1 MLKIFEV
8 SSDYIN
14 YLHIF
19 EKNIL
24 YNKDDGIQK
33 KRKYIGIVLQING
46 YKYLVPLSS
55 PKASDY
61 VLIGGITAIRPS
73 IVPIMRI
80 TENSASGKK
89 LLGTL
94 KFSNMIPVPDCSLI
108 PYDLTSEPDEKY
120 QALLSKQ
127 LIFIRRH
134 QNQIYRNARTIY
146 KQKKDKK
153 DIVYIKNTVDFTML
167 EKKCNEYIDTQK
179 N

>member
-8 SSDYIN
+8 SSDYID

-46 YKYLVPLSS
+46 YNYLVPLSS

-61 VLIGGITAIRPS
+61 LLIDGRTAIRPS

-89 LLGTL
+89 LIGTL

-108 PYDLTSEPDEKY
+108 PYDLASEPDKKY
-120 QALLSKQ
+120 KTLLTKQ
-127 LIFIRRH
+127 LVFIRH
-134 QNQIYRNARTIY
+134 NQNHIYRNARTIY

-153 DIVYIKNTVDFTML
+153 DIAYIKNTVDFTTL
-167 EKKCNEYIDTQK
+167 EKKCKVYIEMTR
-179 N
+179 